1 MLNEQLGSDLKEAM
15 KSKDE
20 LKLSTLRL
28 LKTAMKNKEIELG
41 HELSEDESVAVIK
54 SQVKALKDSLTS
66 FQDAGR
72 DDLALKAKDEL
83 VILETYL
90 PEEMGDDVLTELVK
104 DVLKEIGVENKVDM
118 GKAMGAVM
126 KKVAGQAD
134 GTRVKNLVE
143 QLLS

>member
-104 DVLKEIGVENKVDM
+104 DVLKEIGVENKADM
-118 GKAMGAVM
+118 GKAIGAVM

>member
-72 DDLALKAKDEL
+72 DDLVLKAKDEL

-104 DVLKEIGVENKVDM
+104 DVLKEIGVENKADM
-118 GKAMGAVM
+118 GKAIGAVM